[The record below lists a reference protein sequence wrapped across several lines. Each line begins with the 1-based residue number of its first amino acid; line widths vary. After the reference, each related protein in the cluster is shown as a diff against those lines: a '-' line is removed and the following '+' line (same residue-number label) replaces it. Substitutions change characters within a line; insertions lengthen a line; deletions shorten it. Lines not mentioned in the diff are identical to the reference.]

1 MLISKCKFQ
10 IILMVYPVIH
20 PPTKPDDEKNIFIRA
35 VDYAYIE
42 LTHVWIFNYFM
53 VCSALKVTGKVKEV
67 ILF

>member
-1 MLISKCKFQ
+1 
-10 IILMVYPVIH
+10 MVYPVIH

-67 ILF
+67 ILL